1 MSKKSDAKETLFTAL
16 APPGVGYYKLVIN
29 AARVPKVKAKVVMP
43 VVATFLVSGKTSYT
57 IYRFSIVNCVVF
69 TQLSTFNHFSDNI
82 QVELLELPKKRDK
95 SAGDA
100 SLSSISSAFQLSRA
114 VTKLASIA
122 ETDMDTSLNFEAG
135 LGDSGN
141 TLLQETSLTVN
152 SNGQLDTRR
161 RKSSGTSKI

>member
-1 MSKKSDAKETLFTAL
+1 M
-16 APPGVGYYKLVIN
+16 
-29 AARVPKVKAKVVMP
+29 
-43 VVATFLVSGKTSYT
+43 
-57 IYRFSIVNCVVF
+57 F
-69 TQLSTFNHFSDNI
+69 TQLSAFNHFSDNI

-100 SLSSISSAFQLSRA
+100 SISSISSAFQLSRA